1 MWSLRQTD
9 LAAQAG
15 RLVGA
20 TRGLVGLIVDVSVGL
35 LMGESGVGGTGELE
49 GETARATG
57 FMAVGAVSLI
67 ELSRRSRK

>member
-1 MWSLRQTD
+1 M
-9 LAAQAG
+9 
-15 RLVGA
+15 
-20 TRGLVGLIVDVSVGL
+20 GLLVDVSVGL

-57 FMAVGAVSLI
+57 LMAVGAVSLI